1 MASLPFGRTPVPQS
15 RRRPLSLESLES
27 RALLAGVPF
36 SSIPDLVA
44 ASDAGTSATDN
55 RTNVSAPTFTG
66 TARNAQSVKIF
77 VGRTEVGTAPV
88 VDGRWSFAHPGFA
101 DGRYTVLAQPV
112 GEGGTTGR
120 LTAALPIEIRT
131 AAPATPSLGIVQA
144 GVRPSQ
150 AGSAATNL
158 ARPVFNGLGPTGGT
172 VEVFVDGSSVGRGV
186 VGNGRQFVVRPAAS
200 LASGQ
205 RAVTAVASDVFG
217 NRSAAATLALAVDAE
232 APTVVSIVRTSF
244 DTLTATFSEAV
255 KGVTPGNFRFSGRT
269 SDGFAISS
277 RPLTDGQLRMFVG
290 TITGQLSTDG
300 RTYTLRAPNLDLAA
314 GTFSLTL
321 PKGAVT
327 DLAGNRLANAGTLT
341 VEVEGA

>member
-1 MASLPFGRTPVPQS
+1 
-15 RRRPLSLESLES
+15 
-27 RALLAGVPF
+27 
-36 SSIPDLVA
+36 
-44 ASDAGTSATDN
+44 
-55 RTNVSAPTFTG
+55 
-66 TARNAQSVKIF
+66 
-77 VGRTEVGTAPV
+77 
-88 VDGRWSFAHPGFA
+88 
-101 DGRYTVLAQPV
+101 
-112 GEGGTTGR
+112 
-120 LTAALPIEIRT
+120 
-131 AAPATPSLGIVQA
+131 
-144 GVRPSQ
+144 
-150 AGSAATNL
+150 
-158 ARPVFNGLGPTGGT
+158 
-172 VEVFVDGSSVGRGV
+172 
-186 VGNGRQFVVRPAAS
+186 
-200 LASGQ
+200 
-205 RAVTAVASDVFG
+205 VTAVASDVFG
-217 NRSAAATLALAVDAE
+217 NRSAAATLALAVDAV